1 VRSVIAFLS
10 DFGLRDSYVGI
21 VKGVL
26 ASLVQ
31 DPFIIDIT
39 HDVPP
44 HDILRGAYI
53 LGCSH
58 TFFPVGTVF
67 LCVVDPG
74 VGTER
79 AGLVVC
85 VGDRVFVAPDN
96 GLLSEI
102 FHRCKGWKAYR
113 IETERFAAMPRLSS
127 TFHAR
132 DVFAPVAARIAC
144 GMDPSESGP
153 SHLHPVI
160 LDLPVPNEGKG
171 CPWWGKSFTMIGY
184 GNLITNLDYQEVT
197 FFSRR
202 PCRCCGGGRCDLS
215 HRADVFRCASRVS
228 SCPDGQRRPSRGGRL
243 RRERP
248 PCPGLGE
255 GVKGFAAPKMRFP

>member
-160 LDLPVPNEGKG
+160 LDLPVPNREKDALVGEVIYDDR
-171 CPWWGKSFTMIGY
+171 F

-197 FFSRR
+197 SFLEGHAGVVEV
-202 PCRCCGGGRCDLS
+202 GGVICPIVQTYSDVPAGSLLALMGSDDRLEVAVSEGSALHVLGLGRGSKVL
-215 HRADVFRCASRVS
+215 
-228 SCPDGQRRPSRGGRL
+228 L
-243 RRERP
+243 RRR
-248 PCPGLGE
+248 
-255 GVKGFAAPKMRFP
+255 

>member
-1 VRSVIAFLS
+1 MRSVIAFLS

-26 ASLVQ
+26 ASLVP
-31 DPFIIDIT
+31 DPIIIDIT

-44 HDILRGAYI
+44 RDILGGAYI

-58 TFFPVGTVF
+58 AFFPVGTVF

-79 AGLVVC
+79 AGMVVC
-85 VGDRVFVAPDN
+85 AGGRVFVAPDN

-102 FHRCKGWKAYR
+102 FRRCEGWQAYR
-113 IETERFAAMPRLSS
+113 IEMERFAVQQRLSL

-144 GMDPSESGP
+144 GMDPRESGP
-153 SHLHPVI
+153 SHPHPVI
-160 LDLPVPNEGKG
+160 LDLPVPNREGEALVG
-171 CPWWGKSFTMIGY
+171 EIVYEDRF
-184 GNLITNLDYQEVT
+184 GNLVTNLDRQGVTSFLKGHGGVVEV
-197 FFSRR
+197 
-202 PCRCCGGGRCDLS
+202 GGVICPYVQTYSDVPAGSLLALMGSDDRLEVAVSKGSALHVLGLGRGAKVL
-215 HRADVFRCASRVS
+215 
-228 SCPDGQRRPSRGGRL
+228 L
-243 RRERP
+243 RRS
-248 PCPGLGE
+248 
-255 GVKGFAAPKMRFP
+255 